1 MSFAAVVVIPVYNHG
16 ATLHRVVEGALC
28 VHPDVLVVD
37 DGSTD
42 NGPDSL
48 ADLPARL
55 LRLPRNQ
62 GKGAAL
68 LAGARAAGE
77 AGATHI
83 ICLDADAQHDP
94 AEIPVVLAEARTH
107 PHAVIVGE
115 RDFSVPGVPASSRFG
130 RAFSGFWMRVQ
141 TGLRVSDMQ
150 SGFRAYP
157 LAVLECLQ
165 LSETRYA
172 FEVEVLVKAAW
183 AGFVI
188 REIPVR
194 VYYPPAGERVSHF
207 KAFADNARISL
218 LNTRL
223 TVRALL
229 PVPFRCHVL
238 DAEGRISVLRPLESL
253 RLLLANRATPGQ
265 LGRSAGVAVAVST
278 LPLPGLQ
285 SILLLLCVGWF
296 RLNRL
301 CALAMVPL
309 TWPPLLPGFCV
320 LLGYRLR
327 HGQWLTEFSV
337 QTLGYEVGQRLWEW
351 VIGSLCMV
359 PVLGVA
365 FGLLVWLLALLVG
378 RAAGGRR
385 AGEAG

>member
-1 MSFAAVVVIPVYNHG
+1 MSVAAVVIIPVYNHG
-16 ATLHRVVEGALC
+16 ATLRRVVEGALL

-42 NGPDSL
+42 NGPESL
-48 ADLPARL
+48 AGLPACL
-55 LRLPRNQ
+55 LRLGRNQ
-62 GKGAAL
+62 GKGVAL
-68 LAGARAAGE
+68 LAGARAARE

-94 AEIPVVLAEARTH
+94 AEIPAFLAEAEAH
-107 PHAVIVGE
+107 PHTVIVGE
-115 RDFSVPGVPASSRFG
+115 RDFSVPDVPASSRFG

-141 TGLRVSDMQ
+141 TGLRVGDMQ

-172 FEVEVLVKAAW
+172 FEVEVLVKTAW
-183 AGFVI
+183 AGFAI
-188 REIPVR
+188 RGIPVR
-194 VYYPPAGERVSHF
+194 VYYPPAGERISHF
-207 KAFADNARISL
+207 KALADNARISL
-218 LNTRL
+218 LNIRL

-229 PVPFRCHVL
+229 PVPFRRHAL

-253 RLLLANRATPGQ
+253 RLLLADRATPGQ

-278 LPLPGLQ
+278 LPVPGLQ

-296 RLNRL
+296 RLDRL

-327 HGQWLTEFSV
+327 YGQWMTEFSI
-337 QTLGYEVGQRLWEW
+337 QTLGHEIGQRLWEW

-359 PVLGVA
+359 PVLGVV
-365 FGLLVWLLALLVG
+365 FGLLVWLLALLAGKAVG
-378 RAAGGRR
+378 GHRTE
-385 AGEAG
+385 EAR